1 VCLLLRACACV
12 GRGTRNR
19 EKRMASHRRVDEM
32 RYDEEWGPRDERESE
47 ESSRVVLLYTVC
59 DIVSI

>member
-32 RYDEEWGPRDERESE
+32 RYDEEGARDERESE